1 MFGRTCVAEQRAVA
15 RRYDTAQHV
24 AAAAPAWLDRRFNGY
39 VKAGAGIKVREFG
52 SDGKTRIGNR
62 SQPAPRG
69 VARLKYL
76 LDQLARY
83 GVAVCID
90 ATAVGVAN
98 RGPVLDNHL
107 DQHADALQDID
118 RLKPG
123 NYAGGIELVDQKA
136 KGRQARDGS
145 DVTGQDKAVDG
156 RLGVVRDR
164 TQSRRRGLVSTVDR
178 EVLEPARVGL
188 QDSGGNGGRCGLK
201 ADAHKDDRAFGI
213 LLGNVECVER
223 RVDDAD
229 VAPRRLLR
237 GKRGGRSGHTHHV
250 AKGGYDGAVHVGKR
264 DCVIDVAVGGDAN
277 GAPRAA

>member
-1 MFGRTCVAEQRAVA
+1 M
-15 RRYDTAQHV
+15 
-24 AAAAPAWLDRRFNGY
+24 
-39 VKAGAGIKVREFG
+39 
-52 SDGKTRIGNR
+52 
-62 SQPAPRG
+62 
-69 VARLKYL
+69 
-76 LDQLARY
+76 
-83 GVAVCID
+83 
-90 ATAVGVAN
+90 
-98 RGPVLDNHL
+98 LDNHL

-123 NYAGGIELVDQKA
+123 DYAGGLELIDQKP
-136 KGRQARDGS
+136 KGCQACDGS
-145 DVTGQDKAVDG
+145 DVTRQDKAVDG
-156 RLGVVRDR
+156 GLGVVGDR

-237 GKRGGRSGHTHHV
+237 GKRGGRSGHAHHV
-250 AKGGYDGAVHVGKR
+250 AKGGDDGAVHVGKR